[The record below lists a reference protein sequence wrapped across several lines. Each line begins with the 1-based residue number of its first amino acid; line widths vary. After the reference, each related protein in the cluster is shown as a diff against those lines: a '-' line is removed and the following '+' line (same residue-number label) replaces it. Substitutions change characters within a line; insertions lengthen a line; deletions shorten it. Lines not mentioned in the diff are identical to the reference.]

1 MLWTEAEVAA
11 SLAEPAELLNLEDL
25 RVSRPPAAA
34 IADAPLLPFPATPP
48 EAPLPPTSPPL
59 PGGCPLPVLRL
70 LLLPQ
75 ESW

>member
-34 IADAPLLPFPATPP
+34 IADAPLLPNWRA
-48 EAPLPPTSPPL
+48 E
-59 PGGCPLPVLRL
+59 GI
-70 LLLPQ
+70 
-75 ESW
+75 

>member
-34 IADAPLLPFPATPP
+34 IADAPLLPFPAKPP
-48 EAPLPPTSPPL
+48 EVAKLADPPNSEVQQALQARPLL
-59 PGGCPLPVLRL
+59 QRV
-70 LLLPQ
+70 
-75 ESW
+75 